1 LCRFFRRRGEEGE
14 MKAGRLAT
22 VGIVF
27 IAILV
32 VSGARPESQG
42 KPGKPPFT
50 GQECIVFTGEPLLPH
65 LDGKQLVEGC
75 CPNRGPFP
83 PYTMGLWG
91 VLGGFDGVY
100 DGNLFMNQYRPGR
113 IRQYMVEFWTD
124 ELHFVV
130 MGGVVKEDTKNKLVV
145 DFDQNNSE
153 CDEYSSGTYKGPCM
167 ATPTFT
173 LVRTSDLSFCDR

>member
-1 LCRFFRRRGEEGE
+1 
-14 MKAGRLAT
+14 MKAGRVVI
-22 VGIVF
+22 VGSLF

-32 VSGARPESQG
+32 VSGAKAEGQG

-50 GQECIVFTGEPLLPH
+50 GQECIVFTGDQLRPH
-65 LDGKQLVEGC
+65 LDGKQVVEGC

-83 PYTMGLWG
+83 PYTMELWD
-91 VLGGFDGVY
+91 VLDGFEGVY
-100 DGNLFMNQYRPGR
+100 DGHLFVNQYRPGR

-145 DFDQNNSE
+145 DFDIYNSE
-153 CDEYSSGTYKGPCM
+153 CDEYSSGTYKGPCLHI
-167 ATPTFT
+167 PTFR
-173 LVRTSDLSFCDR
+173 LVRTSDLSFCQ